1 MKLKYALNGSE
12 QAKKARGYIEG
23 RRARA
28 TEAHDKARADGLL
41 NVGKEHAFYKSIGIG
56 EERLTSFLPGKK
68 GGESGKLRAQ
78 WWAPANVVRF
88 DRILMKMG
96 FSSKLRAKA
105 LRCLAAGE
113 AVPARFEDAL
123 ARYTEEVFS
132 RR

>member
-1 MKLKYALNGSE
+1 MP
-12 QAKKARGYIEG
+12 KKVRGYIESK
-23 RRARA
+23 RARA

-41 NVGKEHAFYKSIGIG
+41 NVGKEHSFYKSIGIG
-56 EERLTSFLPGKK
+56 EERHTSFLAGKK
-68 GGESGKLRAQ
+68 GGEAGKIRSQ

-88 DRILMKMG
+88 DRVLVKMG

-105 LRCLAAGE
+105 LRCFAAGE
-113 AVPARFEDAL
+113 MVPERFEEAL